1 MSEFHDPELR
11 QQLGRLSGPYPDDNA
26 AFAAWQRRVVQARR
40 RRAVGWITGAAM
52 SLIVATVAVAALQ
65 SPTRHSLVPSDS
77 TESSAEPTVSVAE
90 ADEPSTVETTMPETS
105 APTTD
110 APETTP
116 SSEVAVEMSPPA
128 DDGAIAGG
136 APPSGTSNKG
146 HGTPSTPA
154 PAVVANTQTFTSVGG
169 TVTVQL
175 DGDRLTVVAANAS
188 AGFRTEDN
196 TDSRRKVQIT
206 FKSGDHQSHVTV
218 RLSDGVMQGNV
229 SEEADEHRETTVPDE
244 TSPDGGDHGGDS
256 DKGKD

>member
-40 RRAVGWITGAAM
+40 RRAVAWVTGAAM

-65 SPTRHSLVPSDS
+65 SPTRHSLVPSES

-116 SSEVAVEMSPPA
+116 SSEVAMEASPPA

-136 APPSGTSNKG
+136 AQPSGSSNKG
-146 HGTPSTPA
+146 QGTPAAPPA
-154 PAVVANTQTFTSVGG
+154 PAVDANTQTFTSVGG
-169 TVTVQL
+169 TVTVRL
-175 DGDRLTVVAANAS
+175 DGDRLTVVATNAS

-196 TDSRRKVQIT
+196 TDSRR
-206 FKSGDHQSHVTV
+206 
-218 RLSDGVMQGNV
+218 
-229 SEEADEHRETTVPDE
+229 
-244 TSPDGGDHGGDS
+244 
-256 DKGKD
+256 